1 MILPDTNRYLMA
13 LVVGAN
19 IKIKPFNI
27 TYPHLLLKLKIVL
40 FQVFLLCIDIVR
52 TPASGTGNMAARSIV
67 SITFIIIYLLIF
79 FGSYFWQCF
88 KGISPIQVGFL
99 CLNCAICSQHFFIQY
114 WLNGPNNFSFLICNK
129 ETALDATSSV

>member
-1 MILPDTNRYLMA
+1 MILPDTNRNLMA

-27 TYPHLLLKLKIVL
+27 TYPHLLIKLKIVL

-99 CLNCAICSQHFFIQY
+99 
-114 WLNGPNNFSFLICNK
+114 
-129 ETALDATSSV
+129 